1 MKADES
7 WSRVF
12 PGTHADGGYVVEGQ
26 VPQGRDEGILVDFA
40 PAYFEV
46 LVDPRWSAWRIH
58 DGPKSGGP
66 LWVKGIRD
74 VQVRQF
80 VSD

>member
-1 MKADES
+1 
-7 WSRVF
+7 
-12 PGTHADGGYVVEGQ
+12 
-26 VPQGRDEGILVDFA
+26 
-40 PAYFEV
+40 
-46 LVDPRWSAWRIH
+46 VDPRWSAWRIH

-74 VQVRQF
+74 MQVRQF